1 MEKLMIILRD
11 WWRGFNNE
19 DLASALRKIE
29 ASSKKPGAFTPLSG
43 AEFKAWLAWNRQ
55 S

>member
-1 MEKLMIILRD
+1 MDKMMIRLRD

-29 ASSKKPGAFTPLSG
+29 SSSTKPGAFIPLSP
-43 AEFKAWLAWNRQ
+43 AEFKAWVAWNRQ